1 MAKPLRLN
9 GGRVVG
15 QFEGDTAT
23 FPVRRSKHY
32 FRYVGGYTLDADLV
46 RRLPA
51 DCARIVFD
59 DQELGLS
66 FRADLMDFL
75 AAAVPVEFGFG
86 EKLCAPDSI
95 YESMGAQQIP
105 LFQLAAPQIQ
115 RPRAGVHHG

>member
-15 QFEGDTAT
+15 QLEGDTAT

-32 FRYVGGYTLDADLV
+32 FRYIGGYTLDADLV

-51 DCARIVFD
+51 DCARIIFD
-59 DQELGLS
+59 DQEIGQQ
-66 FRADLMDFL
+66 FKVELMDFI

-86 EKLCAPDSI
+86 RKLCAPDSI
-95 YESMGAQQIP
+95 YEAMGAQQIP
-105 LFQLAAPQIQ
+105 LFRLPAPEAQ
-115 RPRAGVHHG
+115 RAQEGARHG